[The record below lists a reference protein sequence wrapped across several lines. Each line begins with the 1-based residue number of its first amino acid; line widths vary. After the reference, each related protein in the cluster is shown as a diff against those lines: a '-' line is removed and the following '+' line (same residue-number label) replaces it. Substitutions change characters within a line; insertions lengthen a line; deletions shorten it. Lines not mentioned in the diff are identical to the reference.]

1 MKILHTADIHLRKG
15 DTKRIDV
22 LQWLIDKGTAL
33 EIDYFIIAGDLFESD
48 ADASVLRSETK
59 KIFEKAKA
67 KFLIIPGNHDAK
79 SFSHDYDYGKNV
91 IQLTKTPFEI
101 IELNGLTACG
111 IPYQNKKFSEC
122 VKNIPGEIDILIAH
136 ATLYDNSFI
145 FSILDDKETEYMPV
159 YPTNLEN
166 LARYIAMGHLHSH
179 SIEKNYNNTKVV
191 YPGSPIAL
199 DTKCEDKRY
208 FYSINID
215 KKNLKIERIQVDIS
229 PYWLRKELFVFPG
242 NEQEILNEIES
253 HLANL
258 DVTNIMPN
266 IIING
271 FIGEKDKDFKNK
283 VDEIDKK
290 FAGKFEN
297 MKITI
302 DIQSWDRIIQNRMV
316 KNFVQK
322 TMELDDRLRIKV
334 FEITFPIFSDILK

>member
-1 MKILHTADIHLRKG
+1 MKILHTADIHIRKG
-15 DTKRIDV
+15 DTKWIDV
-22 LQWLIDKGTAL
+22 LKWLIDKGTAL

-48 ADASVLRSETK
+48 ADASVLRSEIK
-59 KIFEKAKA
+59 EFFEKAKA

-101 IELNGLTACG
+101 IELDGLTVCG

-136 ATLYDNSFI
+136 GTLYDASFI
-145 FSILDDKETEYMPV
+145 FSVLDDKETEYMPV
-159 YPTNLEN
+159 YPANLEN
-166 LARYIAMGHLHSH
+166 LARYIAMGHLHSR
-179 SIEKNYNNTKVV
+179 SIEKNYKNTKVV

-208 FYSINID
+208 FYLINID
-215 KKNLKIERIQVDIS
+215 KENLKIERIKVDIS

-253 HLANL
+253 HLAGL
-258 DVTNIMPN
+258 DVVNIMPN
-266 IIING
+266 IIIHG

-283 VDEIDKK
+283 IDEIDKK

-297 MKITI
+297 MKTTI
-302 DIQSWDRIIQNRMV
+302 NIQSWDHIIQNRMV

-322 TMELDDRLRIKV
+322 TMELDNRLRIKV

>member
-59 KIFEKAKA
+59 KIFEKAKTE
-67 KFLIIPGNHDAK
+67 FLIIPGNHDAK
-79 SFSHDYDYGKNV
+79 SFSHDYDCGKNV
-91 IQLTKTPFEI
+91 IQLTKTPFEV
-101 IELNGLTACG
+101 IELNGLTVCG

-136 ATLYDNSFI
+136 GTLYDSSFI
-145 FSILDDKETEYMPV
+145 FSMLDDKETEYMPI
-159 YPTNLEN
+159 YRANLQN
-166 LARYIAMGHLHSH
+166 LARYIAMGHLHSR
-179 SIEKNYNNTKVV
+179 SIEKDYKNTKVV
-191 YPGSPIAL
+191 YPGSPIAF
-199 DTKCEDKRY
+199 DTKCEDTRH
-208 FYSINID
+208 FYLINID
-215 KKNLKIERIQVDIS
+215 KKNLKIERLQVDIS

-242 NEQEILNEIES
+242 NEEEILNEIES

-258 DVTNIMPN
+258 DVTDIMPN

-271 FIGEKDKDFKNK
+271 FIGEKNKDFKNK
-283 VDEIDKK
+283 IDEIDKK
-290 FAGKFEN
+290 FTKKFEN
-297 MKITI
+297 MKMTI
-302 DIQSWDRIIQNRMV
+302 DIQSWDHIIQNRMV

-334 FEITFPIFSDILK
+334 FEITFPVFSDILK

>member
-1 MKILHTADIHLRKG
+1 MKFLHTADLHLEKG
-15 DTKRIDV
+15 EEKRTNV
-22 LQWLIDKGTAL
+22 LKWLIKKADEL
-33 EIDYFIIAGDLFESD
+33 NVDYFIIAGDLFESD
-48 ADASVLRSETK
+48 TDATILRPELK
-59 KIFEKAKA
+59 KIFNSTSTT
-67 KFLIIPGNHDAK
+67 FLIIPGNHDAE

-91 IQLTKTPFEI
+91 IQLTQMPFEI
-101 IELNGLTACG
+101 IELNGLTICG

-136 ATLYDNSFI
+136 GTLYDSSFI
-145 FSILDDKETEYMPV
+145 FSMLDDKETEYMPI

-166 LARYIAMGHLHSH
+166 LARYIAMGHLHSR
-179 SIEKNYNNTKVV
+179 SIEKDYKNTKVV

-208 FYSINID
+208 FYLINID
-215 KKNLKIERIQVDIS
+215 KKNLELERIMIDIS

-242 NEQEILNEIES
+242 NEEEILNEIES

-283 VDEIDKK
+283 IDEIDKK
-290 FAGKFEN
+290 FTKKFEN
-297 MKITI
+297 MQITI

-322 TMELDDRLRIKV
+322 TMELDNRLRTKV
-334 FEITFPIFSDILK
+334 FEIAFPIFSDILK